1 VEIKYGSL
9 GSLDSLYLEVHADAA
24 FGNVEDKTRS
34 TEGAVVILRGSEGTG
49 SPIYWRSKVIARVC
63 KSAKSAETC
72 ALEDA
77 IDNAINIG
85 RQVHQLRTGK
95 IEDKSCRII
104 AKTDSKGL
112 VDSLKTTKQ
121 VSEGNMRLNVAR
133 IKEYL
138 DLKEVAMVK
147 WVPTTHMLADSLT
160 KARADPSRLIR
171 VLETGK
177 MD

>member
-1 VEIKYGSL
+1 M
-9 GSLDSLYLEVHADAA
+9 
-24 FGNVEDKTRS
+24 EDKTRS
-34 TEGAVVILRGSEGTG
+34 TEGAVVILRGLEGTG
-49 SPIYWRSKVIARVC
+49 SPIYWRSKVIAKVC

-77 IDNAINIG
+77 IDSAINIG

-104 AKTDSKGL
+104 AMTNSRGL
-112 VDSLKTTKQ
+112 VDSLNITKE
-121 VSEGNMRLNVAR
+121 VSVGRMRFNVAR

-138 DLKEVAMVK
+138 ELKEIEKVK
-147 WVPTTHMLADSLT
+147 WIPTNHMLADSLT
-160 KARADPSRLIR
+160 KSRSDSSRLIR

-177 MD
+177 ME